1 MGATLLRYSTRNATA
16 DNWTQKTERS
26 NDILTILKVGD
37 MSPIS
42 FGFLFLSGSRRFE
55 VNLDVVI
62 RCPILHLFDLENYI
76 FFGENFSAIL
86 MTDG

>member
-42 FGFLFLSGSRRFE
+42 FGFLFLSGS
-55 VNLDVVI
+55 LAKI
-62 RCPILHLFDLENYI
+62 
-76 FFGENFSAIL
+76 
-86 MTDG
+86 